1 MFVSV
6 QKKKNGFAIRY
17 EFCARKSKEMVG
29 LEKKSCGL
37 VGPYPTWLFRPRRS
51 KRIELFNLFNIANY
65 C

>member
-1 MFVSV
+1 MVSLFATSFVL
-6 QKKKNGFAIRY
+6 AT
-17 EFCARKSKEMVG
+17 RKSKEMVG